1 MRNGI
6 LVLLFLC
13 LAIPS
18 FALRVFID
26 HQTYYSSE
34 TGSYIEFAFAFNSKS
49 MSPKKAEDGLYYCNA
64 KCVIALILPHSDSI
78 VKVLSVNAKSDPSLT
93 NSVEDFMII
102 ERLRVP
108 TGNFTLDF
116 LISDENNPTE
126 QGLYHQEEIS
136 ISNLS
141 QGSFFS
147 DISFVSAY
155 TPTVEANAFSKAGY
169 DLLPY
174 VSNYYPS
181 SINSMILYGEC
192 YNSNLVIGKNTSF
205 AFAIE
210 ITDKLDHP
218 ISNTKRIL
226 RAESGEIVPFIH
238 SIDIKDLPSGEY
250 KVKIE
255 MLDRSGNVVCSK
267 RRPFS
272 RNKIEDPKDTFTPP
286 LALDVSNTFAGR
298 YTNSDSLYQHIL
310 CLSPIAESVER
321 NTITNVL
328 LNADIQTR
336 QSFMY
341 TFWARRSPENP
352 EAAWRNYYADVLA
365 VQQEFGTKIKAG
377 WQTDRGRV
385 YLQYGKPNTR
395 IVKNNDPDYWPFEIW
410 HYYTTNTGMRDRRF
424 LFYNTSLTSDKELL
438 HSDIPSEIQNY
449 DWKNLVRSR
458 RMNDPTSVGRNS
470 TNQNS
475 DPYSR
480 DELEDLW
487 YNPH

>member
-1 MRNGI
+1 M
-6 LVLLFLC
+6 
-13 LAIPS
+13 
-18 FALRVFID
+18 
-26 HQTYYSSE
+26 
-34 TGSYIEFAFAFNSKS
+34 
-49 MSPKKAEDGLYYCNA
+49 
-64 KCVIALILPHSDSI
+64 
-78 VKVLSVNAKSDPSLT
+78 
-93 NSVEDFMII
+93 
-102 ERLRVP
+102 
-108 TGNFTLDF
+108 
-116 LISDENNPTE
+116 
-126 QGLYHQEEIS
+126 
-136 ISNLS
+136 
-141 QGSFFS
+141 
-147 DISFVSAY
+147 
-155 TPTVEANAFSKAGY
+155 
-169 DLLPY
+169 
-174 VSNYYPS
+174 
-181 SINSMILYGEC
+181 
-192 YNSNLVIGKNTSF
+192 
-205 AFAIE
+205 
-210 ITDKLDHP
+210 
-218 ISNTKRIL
+218 
-226 RAESGEIVPFIH
+226 
-238 SIDIKDLPSGEY
+238 
-250 KVKIE
+250 
-255 MLDRSGNVVCSK
+255 
-267 RRPFS
+267 
-272 RNKIEDPKDTFTPP
+272 
-286 LALDVSNTFAGR
+286 
-298 YTNSDSLYQHIL
+298 

-438 HSDIPSEIQNY
+438 HSDIPSEVQNY